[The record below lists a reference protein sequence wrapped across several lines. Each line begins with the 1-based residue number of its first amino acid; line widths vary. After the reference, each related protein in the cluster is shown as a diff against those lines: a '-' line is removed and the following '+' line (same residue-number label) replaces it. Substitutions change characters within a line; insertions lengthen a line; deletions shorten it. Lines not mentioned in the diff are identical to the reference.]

1 MESSEEKSGLEG
13 SVQLKITGGQGE
25 ITTTVPARCY
35 YKNKSY
41 YLLFE
46 EALGEDD
53 RKNTMV
59 FSSRLKISRDQVIL
73 RRSPA
78 GGEKKDSEPVME
90 MVYRKTGRD
99 EPGHFLDY
107 PTPYGKLRMEIRT
120 DRLLIEENQDGM
132 TVKILYRL
140 LQEGKEISRD
150 RIIIQ
155 ISR

>member
-1 MESSEEKSGLEG
+1 MESNEEKSGLEG
-13 SVQLKITGGQGE
+13 PVQLKITGGQGE
-25 ITTTVPARCY
+25 ITTAVPARCY

-46 EALGEDD
+46 EVLGEDD
-53 RKNTMV
+53 RKNAMV
-59 FSSRLKISRDQVIL
+59 FSSRLKISRDGVTL

-78 GGEKKDSEPVME
+78 GEEKKASEPVME

-132 TVKILYRL
+132 TVNILYRL